1 MATLT
6 PRHIV
11 HACPA
16 RQGGEDGGAGA
27 MGGPVG
33 GLKEGRGAQT
43 DSAPSPPPSMLTPST
58 PPSLPP
64 SPGLRRLLDLL
75 GRRSTGLAPD
85 PGVRVP
91 APLARV
97 VPGAVAAAV
106 CGEPVSVDGKRREG
120 VTGDWGGLPT
130 PTNPACCLGQRL
142 ARVSWG
148 CGGGLGGAGRVGGGE
163 RGCLA
168 PRALPPFPSWREEG
182 TLGSAF
188 APRLLPPR
196 PSPAT
201 TPSGLEWRDVLSFCS
216 LLGVGLAARWEKRVA
231 ENRGRRERAPIG
243 APL

>member
-1 MATLT
+1 
-6 PRHIV
+6 
-11 HACPA
+11 
-16 RQGGEDGGAGA
+16 

-33 GLKEGRGAQT
+33 GLKEGRGAKPT
-43 DSAPSPPPSMLTPST
+43 PPRPPPSMLTPST

-75 GRRSTGLAPD
+75 GRRSTGLTPD

-106 CGEPVSVDGKRREG
+106 GGEPVSVDGKKRGRDG
-120 VTGDWGGLPT
+120 GLGGLPT
-130 PTNPACCLGQRL
+130 PTNPACCLGHCL
-142 ARVSWG
+142 ARVLWG

-163 RGCLA
+163 RGMPR
-168 PRALPPFPSWREEG
+168 PRALPPFPSWREER

-196 PSPAT
+196 PSPTT
-201 TPSGLEWRDVLSFCS
+201 TPSGLEWCDVLSFCS

-231 ENRGRRERAPIG
+231 EKRGRRERAPIG

>member
-97 VPGAVAAAV
+97 VPGEVAAAV
-106 CGEPVSVDGKRREG
+106 GGEPVSVDGKRRG
-120 VTGDWGGLPT
+120 RD
-130 PTNPACCLGQRL
+130 
-142 ARVSWG
+142 
-148 CGGGLGGAGRVGGGE
+148 GGLGGASDTDQPRVLPRTALGACFMGARGWVGRGGAGGRRRE
-163 RGCLA
+163 GDASPRGRCLPFQA
-168 PRALPPFPSWREEG
+168 GARRGRWALLSRRASFHPALPP
-182 TLGSAF
+182 
-188 APRLLPPR
+188 PPH
-196 PSPAT
+196 PPGW
-201 TPSGLEWRDVLSFCS
+201 SGVMC
-216 LLGVGLAARWEKRVA
+216 
-231 ENRGRRERAPIG
+231 
-243 APL
+243 